1 MLAPTG
7 EETMAGRALPTF
19 RKAMKP
25 RHSDSLILIWQLA
38 ELEAR
43 HLNSPT
49 IEPTHLLLG
58 LLKSVDVDLLTL
70 FANHSPNRDEILE
83 EALRE
88 VRRLRTVFETAGLDA
103 RAFRRALRRQ
113 TAGPLGSPS
122 DSQRL
127 RRSKSAKQVFAD
139 AEHFA
144 EIGNSMVFPVHL
156 FYAVLSSTDE
166 THSSLMVRLGCT
178 PDRLRKVARREVMT
192 GCARDQAQ
200 AGRN

>member
-1 MLAPTG
+1 
-7 EETMAGRALPTF
+7 MAGRALLTF
-19 RKAMKP
+19 RQAMKP

-58 LLKSVDVDLLTL
+58 LCKSVDVDLLAL
-70 FANHSPNRDEILE
+70 FAEPSPNRDQILE
-83 EALRE
+83 EVLRE

-113 TAGPLGSPS
+113 AGGSAGTPAE
-122 DSQRL
+122 SQRL
-127 RRSKSAKQVFAD
+127 RRSKSAKQIFAD

-144 EIGNSMVFPVHL
+144 EIANCIVFPVHL
-156 FYAVLSSTDE
+156 CFALLSSTANA
-166 THSSLMVRLGCT
+166 HSHLMVRLGCN
-178 PDRLRKVARREVMT
+178 PVRLRKVANREVLL
-192 GCARDQAQ
+192 GCVRDQAQ

>member
-1 MLAPTG
+1 
-7 EETMAGRALPTF
+7 
-19 RKAMKP
+19 MKP

-58 LLKSVDVDLLTL
+58 LLKSVDLDLLTL

-103 RAFRRALRRQ
+103 RAFRRVLRRQ
-113 TAGPLGSPS
+113 TADPSSGSPS
-122 DSQRL
+122 DSQPL

-144 EIGNSMVFPVHL
+144 EIANCIVFPVHL
-156 FYAVLSSTDE
+156 FFALLSNTAD
-166 THSSLMVRLGCT
+166 THSHLMVRLGCN
-178 PDRLRKVARREVMT
+178 PARLRKVAKREVLL
-192 GCARDQAQ
+192 GCVRDQAQ